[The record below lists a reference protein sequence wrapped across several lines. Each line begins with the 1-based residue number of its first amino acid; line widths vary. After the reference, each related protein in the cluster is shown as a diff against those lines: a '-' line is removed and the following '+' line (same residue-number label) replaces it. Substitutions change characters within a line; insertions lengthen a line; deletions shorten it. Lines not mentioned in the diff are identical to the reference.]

1 MIDYGIKW
9 SKDSGENVK
18 RVEIT
23 LFYDYVVRGE
33 KSFGMST
40 GRIEGYSIAEG
51 TIGGL
56 LSIAQ
61 GTGSKAYA

>member
-1 MIDYGIKW
+1 M
-9 SKDSGENVK
+9 K
-18 RVEIT
+18 RVELT
-23 LFYDYVVRGE
+23 LFYDYVMRGE